1 MNWPMSSKKC
11 WAEFLFYFD
20 NHARGANPM
29 EIKKLLFV
37 TKFEELG
44 FDALRSMLS
53 LKNCALEHVVF
64 VNVIERER
72 VAMRRGKGY
81 QKDEE
86 IRLREAANIRFI
98 DWAET
103 LFEQGMEVG
112 VYIVVGSMVPEVV
125 KATQKEDAD
134 LIVIGR
140 SHKGVL
146 EHLYSGS
153 DVTEL
158 LGRAH
163 KPVLVYK
170 HISETAI
177 SVEEPFERPLLAI
190 DWSAGSLRAVE
201 YFKALKEAVQEVN
214 LVHVAD
220 EKDLKSPSAMK
231 IQKTR
236 KEARDKL
243 EKICE
248 SFDAAG
254 IKAREHVYIGDPDE
268 EIEKAARDCQ
278 ATMIVLGSSA
288 KAAWVEKF
296 IGSTPRKI
304 AEETIYPTLLI
315 PPEKREE

>member
-1 MNWPMSSKKC
+1 
-11 WAEFLFYFD
+11 
-20 NHARGANPM
+20 M

-44 FDALRSMLS
+44 FDALRSLLNLRKS
-53 LKNCALEHVVF
+53 ALEHVVF
-64 VNVIERER
+64 VNVIERDR

-86 IRLREAANIRFI
+86 VRLREAANIRFI
-98 DWAET
+98 DWAEN

-112 VYIVVGSMVPEVV
+112 VYIVVGKLVPEVI
-125 KATQKEDAD
+125 KATHKEEAD

-140 SHKGVL
+140 STKGVL

-158 LGRAH
+158 LRRAYT
-163 KPVLVYK
+163 PVLVYK
-170 HISETAI
+170 QLSETAI

-190 DWSAGSLRAVE
+190 DWSPGSLRAVE
-201 YFKALKEAVQEVN
+201 YIKTLSATIKEVH

-220 EKDLKSPSAMK
+220 EKALKGPSAMA

-236 KEARDKL
+236 KEARTKL
-243 EKICE
+243 DDICE
-248 SFDAAG
+248 RLEAAG
-254 IKAREHVYIGDPDE
+254 IEAREHVYIGDPDE
-268 EIEKAARDCQ
+268 EIEKAAKDCQ

-304 AEETIYPTLLI
+304 AEESVYPTLLI
-315 PPEKREE
+315 PPEKAEE

>member
-1 MNWPMSSKKC
+1 M
-11 WAEFLFYFD
+11 D
-20 NHARGANPM
+20 
-29 EIKKLLFV
+29 IKKLLFV

-44 FDALRSMLS
+44 FDALRSLLTLRKS
-53 LKNCALEHVVF
+53 ALEHVVF
-64 VNVIERER
+64 VNVIERDR

-81 QKDEE
+81 NKDEE

-98 DWAET
+98 DWSET
-103 LFEQGMEVG
+103 LFEEGMEVG
-112 VYIVVGSMVPEVV
+112 VYIVVGSLVPEVIE
-125 KATQKEDAD
+125 ATQKEDAD

-158 LGRAH
+158 LRRAWT
-163 KPVLVYK
+163 PVLVYK
-170 HISETAI
+170 QLSETTI
-177 SVEEPFERPLLAI
+177 SVEEPFEKPLLAI
-190 DWSAGSLRAVE
+190 DWSRGSLRAVE
-201 YFKALKEAVQEVN
+201 YLKVLKDTVQEVH

-220 EKDLKSPSAMK
+220 EKALKGPSAMA

-248 SFDAAG
+248 EFEAAG
-254 IKAREHVYIGDPDE
+254 IKAREHVYVGDPDE
-268 EIEKAARDCQ
+268 EIEKAAKDCQ
-278 ATMIVLGSSA
+278 ASMIVLGSSA

-296 IGSTPRKI
+296 LGSTPRKI
-304 AEETIYPTLLI
+304 AEESIYPTLLI
-315 PPEKREE
+315 PPEKSEE